1 MKRPWTDADVAQL
14 AALMKT
20 GTSWRAIGAH
30 LNRTKDA
37 AQMKAAELKLGP
49 KPYKG
54 NKSPVW
60 ALIVKIGQ
68 DKRPRTVHELVLLT
82 RATRVCIDRLMKERH
97 EAGKAHVGDWIRS
110 RKGPPKP
117 MWLPYAGKDAP
128 KPYVPTAAERQSARM
143 RRMKEEDP
151 LRYKAIVDRCT
162 VRRRLKKGVVTQ
174 QHPVL
179 QALFGI
185 GSQA

>member
-1 MKRPWTDADVAQL
+1 MAQL

-30 LNRTKDA
+30 LHRTKDA

-49 KPYKG
+49 KPYTG

-60 ALIVKIGQ
+60 SLIVKIGQ
-68 DKRPRTVHELVLLT
+68 DKQPRSVHELVKMT

-97 EAGKAHVGDWIRS
+97 EAGLAHVGDWLRS
-110 RKGPPKP
+110 RRGPPKP
-117 MWLPYAGKDAP
+117 LWVPFPGKDAP
-128 KPYVPTAAERQSARM
+128 KPYVATPSERACARM

-151 LRYKAIVDRCT
+151 LRYKAIIARCSL
-162 VRRRLKKGVVTQ
+162 RRRLKKGLGAKQHAVV
-174 QHPVL
+174 
-179 QALFGI
+179 QALFGM
-185 GSQA
+185 GVSV